1 MNFDEYLADKKIN
14 SSAFKAAEIARW
26 EEWQREFELI
36 HPTSFTTQKLYL
48 INTIRRKYPLT
59 ESQKK

>member
-1 MNFDEYLADKKIN
+1 VNFDEYLMDKKIN
-14 SSAFKAAEIARW
+14 SAAFKTAEMARW
-26 EEWQREFELI
+26 EEWQREFEQL
-36 HPTSFTTQKLYL
+36 HPHSFTTQKLYL